1 MKKLLV
7 VLAIAATFA
16 ACNSGNKEVET
27 DKVTNDTTEMGEN
40 ISTDAQQSS
49 ADTNASKIGVDQRVS
64 DTTKRDS
71 SE

>member
-1 MKKLLV
+1 MRKILV

-27 DKVTNDTTEMGEN
+27 DKVANDTTEMGEN
-40 ISTDAQQSS
+40 ISTGAQQSS
-49 ADTNASKIGVDQRVS
+49 ADTNVNKIGVDQGVS

-71 SE
+71 SK